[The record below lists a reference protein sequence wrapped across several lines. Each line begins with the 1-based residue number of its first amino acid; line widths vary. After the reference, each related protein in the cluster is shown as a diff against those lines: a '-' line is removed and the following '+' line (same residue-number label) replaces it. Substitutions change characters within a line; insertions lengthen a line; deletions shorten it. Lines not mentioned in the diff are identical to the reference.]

1 MNKVKRRKMKIAV
14 AGIGYV
20 GLASAILLA
29 QHNEVIAVDISQT
42 RVDLINQRKPPWLTP
57 KSKSI
62 WPIRT

>member
-42 RVDLINQRKPPWLTP
+42 RVDLINQRKPPW
-57 KSKSI
+57 
-62 WPIRT
+62 W